1 MKKNKYLNF
10 VYSFLAVLILVS
22 VFSLFLINILVL
34 ELKMGTVWDLIQGT
48 LMESEEF
55 TPQNFGHQ
63 IGETVND
70 SLYGGEVVKVSPSSF
85 QDNGQN
91 YVNVGPGIFLLPG
104 RYRLTY
110 EVAVSEISSYQD
122 FASIDVF
129 KLSEGV
135 ETKKILNSA
144 EYQSASFKKE
154 SLEFQTDGGRKFEF
168 RVYYLGQGELK
179 VGKARIE
186 ALEKNYGA
194 ALKKSVGIIFKIK
207 QVLRK

>member
-1 MKKNKYLNF
+1 MKNRYLNF
-10 VYSFLAVLILVS
+10 FFSFLAVLILVS
-22 VFSLFLINILVL
+22 VFCLFLLNIFVL
-34 ELKMGTVWDLIQGT
+34 ELKIGTVWDLIQGT

-55 TPQNFGHQ
+55 TPQSFSHQ
-63 IGETVND
+63 IGETIND
-70 SLYGGEVVKVSPSSF
+70 PLYGGEVVKVSPSSF
-85 QDNGQN
+85 KEDGQN

-110 EVAVSEISSYQD
+110 DLAVSEISSYQD
-122 FASIDVF
+122 FAVVDVF

-135 ETKKILNSA
+135 ETKKTLNSSQ
-144 EYQSASFKKE
+144 YQNTSFKKE

-186 ALEKNYGA
+186 VMKKNYGA
-194 ALKKSVGIIFKIK
+194 ALKKSIKIFTKIK
-207 QVLRK
+207 QVLRQ